1 LQKHPRKVNTIVDN
15 EWNTILHYL
24 VSRIDKH
31 NVEFLVSFEE
41 LQIDAKN
48 RKGEAALSL
57 AVRKRCFEITAI
69 LLKAGADVNLVNND
83 LENCLFEAVW

>member
-1 LQKHPRKVNTIVDN
+1 
-15 EWNTILHYL
+15 L

-83 LENCLFEAVW
+83 LENCLFEAV